1 MEATSTVPRGR
12 FALFS
17 YGFRPFFLAAIGFAF
32 LAVAVWLL
40 IRSAGVMP
48 LPKLP
53 PQLWH
58 GHEMLFGFIGAA
70 IAGFLLTAVPS
81 WTGARGFAG
90 WPLISLTL
98 IWLCG
103 RAAFALAS
111 HLPSWVV
118 AIAELSFLPALAGT
132 VAVPLLRARNRN
144 TPLLLVLG
152 ALWLVDGTFVC
163 AMTIGEPQLAV
174 KMLHVGLDIVLLLIT
189 VIGGRIVPS
198 FTANALRRRGI
209 DIPARSATMI
219 EIPVIVSMIALVA
232 IDVIAPEHWAA
243 TFVAAS
249 AAMLQFARLSGWRG
263 RLTLGEPIVWVL
275 HLAYLWI
282 PIGLA
287 LKAIFL
293 ATGAGWAAGWVHAL
307 GVGAASMMIVAVIT
321 RASLGHTA
329 RPLVVSKSVAIAYG
343 VLCAAAVI
351 RVLATALPNYY
362 EWSLK
367 VAGSLWTLAFV
378 ILLATYGPILL
389 RPRVD
394 GRAG

>member
-1 MEATSTVPRGR
+1 MQATTTVQRGPI
-12 FALFS
+12 ALFS
-17 YGFRPFFLAAIGFAF
+17 YGFRPFFLAAFAF
-32 LAVAVWLL
+32 ACLAIPVWLV
-40 IRSAGVMP
+40 IRSAAVMP
-48 LPKLP
+48 LPNLP

-58 GHEMLFGFIGAA
+58 GHEMVFGFISAA

-81 WTGARGFAG
+81 WTSARGFAG
-90 WPLISLTL
+90 WPLILLTL
-98 IWLCG
+98 IWLSG
-103 RAAFALAS
+103 RAALAFAS
-111 HLPSWVV
+111 QLPSWLV
-118 AIAELSFLPALAGT
+118 AVAELSFLPALAAM

-152 ALWLVDGTFVC
+152 ALWFVDATFVC
-163 AMTIGEPQLAV
+163 AMTIGAPQLAV
-174 KMLHVGLDIVLLLIT
+174 SMLHVGLDIVLLLIT

-209 DIPARSATMI
+209 DKPARSEPVI

-232 IDVIAPEHWAA
+232 IDAFAPTHWVA
-243 TFVAAS
+243 TFVAAL
-249 AAMLQFARLSGWRG
+249 AAVLHVARMSGWRG
-263 RLTLGEPIVWVL
+263 RLTLREPIVWVL

-293 ATGAGWAAGWVHAL
+293 ATDAAWAAGWVHAL

-321 RASLGHTA
+321 RASLGHTG
-329 RPLVVSKSVAIAYG
+329 RPLTVSTSVAIAYA
-343 VLCAAAVI
+343 VLCAAALV
-351 RVLATALPNYY
+351 RVFAPAAPNDY

-367 VAGSLWTLAFV
+367 VSGALWTLAFV

-389 RPRVD
+389 RRRAD